1 MTDRGNAM
9 NKPAKALALS
19 TAILCAT
26 LLGSPARAQDNAWA
40 TGGLQKV
47 TIQGLDLAYVK
58 PGATLKQYTKVAMK
72 PVSVSFA
79 KNWAEDV
86 TAGTMARVQPADMTA
101 IRTKLSHML
110 EMAVYTELKA
120 GGYNLVSAV
129 GEDVLY
135 VEMDIVNLYIS
146 APQLNNGMNLP
157 DTYALTAGQAQLIV
171 QLSDTVT
178 GDTIARVVDNYHGM
192 ETGQQMMITA
202 AVNEVEARNACTQ
215 WAKRLRMALDKSKG
229 INTK

>member
-1 MTDRGNAM
+1 M
-9 NKPAKALALS
+9 NRPAKAFILTS
-19 TAILCAT
+19 AILCAS
-26 LLGSPARAQDNAWA
+26 LLGSPARAQDNAWT

-47 TIQGLDLAYVK
+47 TIQGLDAAYVK

-86 TAGTMARVQPADMTA
+86 TSGTMARVQPSDMQA
-101 IRTKLSHML
+101 IRTKLANML

-135 VEMDIVNLYIS
+135 VEMDVVNLYIT
-146 APQLNNGMNLP
+146 APVLNNGMNQP
-157 DTYALTAGQAQLIV
+157 DTYAMTAGQASLIV

-178 GDTIARVVDNYHGM
+178 GDAIARVVDNYHGM
-192 ETGQQMMITA
+192 ETGRAMMINS
-202 AVNEVEARNACTQ
+202 AVNQVEARDACNQ

>member
-1 MTDRGNAM
+1 M
-9 NKPAKALALS
+9 NKPARALALTS
-19 TAILCAT
+19 AILCAT
-26 LLGSPARAQDNAWA
+26 LLASTAGAQDNAWT
-40 TGGLQKV
+40 TGGLQTVEIK
-47 TIQGLDLAYVK
+47 GLDAAYVK

-79 KNWAEDV
+79 KNWADDMSS
-86 TAGTMARVQPADMTA
+86 GTMVRVQPSDMQA
-101 IRTKLSHML
+101 IRTKLAHML

-135 VEMDIVNLYIS
+135 VEMDIVNLYIE

-157 DTYALTAGQAQLIV
+157 NTYAMTAGQASLIV

-178 GDTIARVVDNYHGM
+178 GDTIARVVDNYRGM

-202 AVNEVEARNACTQ
+202 AVNQVEAQNACNQ
-215 WAKRLRMALDKSKG
+215 WAKRLRMALDKAKG

>member
-1 MTDRGNAM
+1 M
-9 NKPAKALALS
+9 NKPAKALVLTS
-19 TAILCAT
+19 AILCAT
-26 LLGSPARAQDNAWA
+26 LFGSPARAQDNAWA

-47 TIQGLDLAYVK
+47 TIPGLDLAYVK

-72 PVSVSFA
+72 PVSISFA

-86 TAGTMARVQPADMTA
+86 TAGTIARVQPADMTA
-101 IRTKLSHML
+101 IRTKLAHML

-135 VEMDIVNLYIS
+135 VEMDLENLYIS
-146 APQLNNGMNLP
+146 APQLPTGMTLR

-202 AVNEVEARNACTQ
+202 AVNQVEAQNACTQ

>member
-1 MTDRGNAM
+1 M
-9 NKPAKALALS
+9 NKPAKALVLTSALV
-19 TAILCAT
+19 CAT
-26 LLGSPARAQDNAWA
+26 LLGAPVRAQDTNAWA

-86 TAGTMARVQPADMTA
+86 TAGTMARVQPADMQA
-101 IRTKLSHML
+101 IRTKLASML

>member
-1 MTDRGNAM
+1 MRRTTHGL
-9 NKPAKALALS
+9 PAACRRS
-19 TAILCAT
+19 R
-26 LLGSPARAQDNAWA
+26 SRAW
-40 TGGLQKV
+40 TW
-47 TIQGLDLAYVK
+47 LAYVK

-101 IRTKLSHML
+101 IRTKLAHML
-110 EMAVYTELKA
+110 EMAVYSELKA
-120 GGYNLVSAV
+120 GGYDLVSAV

-146 APQLNNGMNLP
+146 APQLNSGTNLP
-157 DTYALTAGQAQLIV
+157 DTYALTAGQASLIV

-178 GDTIARVVDNYHGM
+178 GDPIARVVDNYHGM
-192 ETGQQMMITA
+192 ETGHQMMITA
-202 AVNEVEARNACTQ
+202 AVNQVEAQNACMQ
-215 WAKRLRMALDKSKG
+215 WAKRLRIALDKSKG
-229 INTK
+229 MNTK

>member
-1 MTDRGNAM
+1 M
-9 NKPAKALALS
+9 NRPAEVLLLALLL
-19 TAILCAT
+19 LCAA
-26 LLGSPARAQDNAWA
+26 LPGSPAHAQDNAWA

-47 TIQGLDLAYVK
+47 TVPGLDLAYVK

-101 IRTKLSHML
+101 IRTKLAHML

-120 GGYNLVSAV
+120 GGYDLVSAV

-146 APQLNNGMNLP
+146 APQLDSGTNLP
-157 DTYALTAGQAQLIV
+157 DTYALTAGQASLIV

-178 GDTIARVVDNYHGM
+178 GDPIARVVDNYHGM
-192 ETGQQMMITA
+192 ETGHQMMITA
-202 AVNEVEARNACTQ
+202 AVNQVEALNACTQ
-215 WAKRLRMALDKSKG
+215 WAKRLRIALDKSKG
-229 INTK
+229 MNTR

>member
-1 MTDRGNAM
+1 M
-9 NKPAKALALS
+9 NKQSKALVLTS
-19 TAILCAT
+19 AILCAT
-26 LLGSPARAQDNAWA
+26 LLGSPALAQDNAWT

-47 TIQGLDLAYVK
+47 TIQGLDAAYVK

-86 TAGTMARVQPADMTA
+86 TSGTMARVQPSDMTA
-101 IRTKLSHML
+101 IRTKLASML

-135 VEMDIVNLYIS
+135 VQMDIVNLYIS

-157 DTYALTAGQAQLIV
+157 DTYALTAGQASLIV